1 MFSNC
6 VSNSKEKLIG
16 IWNLTQIIEGNSVS
30 KLNKGGNLIFINE
43 QKGEFTSSDDFTTN
57 FNYTKTDSIIRFDII
72 PEYFFTSEKKFQVK
86 IDNVNSKY
94 LSLTLTSLS
103 SNKKYVFTKGIQE

>member
-1 MFSNC
+1 
-6 VSNSKEKLIG
+6 
-16 IWNLTQIIEGNSVS
+16 
-30 KLNKGGNLIFINE
+30 LIFINE